1 MIVVYL
7 ADTHS
12 VAALAGRIVGSLV
25 LPVAGLILL
34 ITGIRKRSAARKQ
47 APVGY
52 PPGYE
57 AAYQPGYQAPPGYP
71 PIDPRLGQPF
81 PPAYPP
87 AGGYP
92 MPPQPGRP
100 KPAGTG
106 FIIAG
111 VVLLVLG
118 TLGIV
123 GSTLVGG
130 HHEASGPT
138 IGDCF
143 TNAVVSDPP
152 DWSPHS
158 CTDTNAVL
166 QYAADADSSGNCP
179 DGKQASS
186 AYLSVQRQGV
196 RICFAPNMLEGQCYA
211 SEHADKSLRHADCT
225 EPRTIKVVK
234 RVDGSTDKSACPK
247 HTRAVIYTQPGRT
260 YCTERSGTSPG

>member
-7 ADTHS
+7 ADTQS
-12 VAALAGRIVGSLV
+12 VAALAGRIVGSLI
-25 LPVAGLILL
+25 LPVAGVILL
-34 ITGIRKRSAARKQ
+34 VVGIRKRSAAGKQ

-52 PPGYE
+52 PP
-57 AAYQPGYQAPPGYP
+57 ANQPGYPPPGYP
-71 PIDPRLGQPF
+71 PSYQSPGQPGY
-81 PPAYPP
+81 PPYPP
-87 AGGYP
+87 AAGYQ
-92 MPPQPGRP
+92 MPPPPPRP

-118 TLGIV
+118 ALGIV

-138 IGDCF
+138 IGDCY

-196 RICFAPNMLEGQCYA
+196 RVCFAPNMLEGQCYA

-234 RVDGSTDKSACPK
+234 RVDGSTDKSVCPN